1 MNEANSRFQ
10 QLYELPS
17 KKDLT
22 CSEYVMTYKN
32 SVSLADTKDP
42 EATKATL
49 INNKGLVAFQVPAV
63 LDIEDY
69 VRT

>member
-1 MNEANSRFQ
+1 
-10 QLYELPS
+10 
-17 KKDLT
+17 
-22 CSEYVMTYKN
+22 MTYKN